1 MLILYTLYI
10 FFFFRPKYVVEFS
23 SYTLYSHI
31 NTINIKT
38 SLILISLFQINALWY
53 YVLRI
58 ANLLLI
64 TSLFWAHLFFCLLF
78 LTLQYMHI
86 IDNSSH
92 HTLLI
97 FVLFFS
103 FSSFLSCKKSR
114 RRRLKRRKYSS
125 SLLYV
130 VYDLAICISPYIQV
144 VCMNDGIFSNDR
156 CSINV
161 KSSLFLQIILSKC
174 LKRLEVFREIVLI

>member
-1 MLILYTLYI
+1 M
-10 FFFFRPKYVVEFS
+10 
-23 SYTLYSHI
+23 
-31 NTINIKT
+31 
-38 SLILISLFQINALWY
+38 ILISLFQINALWY

-97 FVLFFS
+97 FILFFS
-103 FSSFLSCKKSR
+103 FSSFLSCKKKTTTEEKKI
-114 RRRLKRRKYSS
+114 LFFFI
-125 SLLYV
+125 V
-130 VYDLAICISPYIQV
+130 CCVWLAICISPYIQLL
-144 VCMNDGIFSNDR
+144 CMNDGIFFNDR

-161 KSSLFLQIILSKC
+161 KSSRFLQIILSKC

>member
-1 MLILYTLYI
+1 
-10 FFFFRPKYVVEFS
+10 
-23 SYTLYSHI
+23 
-31 NTINIKT
+31 
-38 SLILISLFQINALWY
+38 LILISLFQINALWY

-97 FVLFFS
+97 FILFFS
-103 FSSFLSCKKSR
+103 FSSFLSLQKKDDDWR
-114 RRRLKRRKYSS
+114 EENTL
-125 SLLYV
+125 LLYCMLCMTG
-130 VYDLAICISPYIQV
+130 YMYISIHTTFL
-144 VCMNDGIFSNDR
+144 CMNDGIFFNDR